1 MTKVFL
7 EKISLNPE
15 NEQLILE
22 AFSHKNLKKVK
33 EFDLKERTMMKKT
46 TDKKLIINNLL
57 VLQ

>member
-1 MTKVFL
+1 MTKAFL

-22 AFSHKNLKKVK
+22 AFSHNNLKKVK